1 MKKKNKNR
9 LSTTAHTGLT
19 GVTGFFTASSGNVN
33 NRSRMSKASEPNS
46 IRSLGRMDNSSGGD
60 GVVNRQSNPEKY
72 GTVQNRSIRS
82 VNSNN
87 NLMNQS
93 SALNS

>member
-1 MKKKNKNR
+1 
-9 LSTTAHTGLT
+9 
-19 GVTGFFTASSGNVN
+19 
-33 NRSRMSKASEPNS
+33 
-46 IRSLGRMDNSSGGD
+46 MDNSSGGD
-60 GVVNRQSNPEKY
+60 GVVNRQSNPDKY

-93 SALNS
+93 SALNSQKLIQNRSIISNQNAQNQVPQMQSINGSPETQENINIS